1 MEQRLLGV
9 SGLRVSEIGLGTS
22 TWGAGT
28 TAAEAGEILREF
40 VAHGGSLIDSSPVY
54 GSGVSERIL
63 ADLLG
68 GPVDR
73 EQLVISSAG
82 GVDPASPMG
91 SRVDSSRRS
100 LLSQLDAT
108 LRTLG
113 TDHLDLWSV
122 GHWDDR
128 TPPEEVADTLD
139 YAVRTGRVRYA
150 GVRGYAGWQLAVTTT
165 AAPHRIV
172 AAQNEYSLLVRR
184 VEEELVPAARHLGVG
199 VIAAAPLAQGILT
212 GKYRSGIPVN
222 SRATM
227 PERDA
232 EVRDYLSSHTQTIV
246 EALHT
251 AAEGLGISPAN
262 AALAWVRDRPG
273 VASAVVGC
281 RYPAQLREVLDSA
294 GRPLPRAIDKAL
306 DDISR

>member
-1 MEQRLLGV
+1 MSR
-9 SGLRVSEIGLGTS
+9 
-22 TWGAGT
+22 
-28 TAAEAGEILREF
+28 
-40 VAHGGSLIDSSPVY
+40 GGSLVETSPVY
-54 GSGVSERIL
+54 GSGVSEKIL
-63 ADLLG
+63 AELLTG
-68 GPVDR
+68 SISR

-82 GVDPASPMG
+82 GVDPDSPLG
-91 SRVDSSRRS
+91 HRVDTSRRR
-100 LLSQLDAT
+100 LLAQLDAT
-108 LRTLG
+108 LARLG

-150 GVRGYAGWQLAVTTT
+150 GVRGYAGWQLAVTTA

-212 GKYRSGIPVN
+212 GKYRTGIPAL
-222 SRATM
+222 SRATT

-232 EVRDYLSSHTQTIV
+232 EVRGYLSNHTQTIV

-251 AAEGLGISPAN
+251 AADGLGISPGV

-273 VASAVVGC
+273 VASAVVGA
-281 RYPAQLREVLDSA
+281 RTLAQLDELLGAARKT
-294 GRPLPRAIDKAL
+294 LPRAITKAL
-306 DDISR
+306 DDVSR

>member
-1 MEQRLLGV
+1 MLGV

-28 TAAEAGEILREF
+28 SAADAGEILAAF
-40 VAHGGSLIDSSPVY
+40 MAQGGSLIDSSPVY
-54 GSGVSERIL
+54 GSGVSEKIL
-63 ADLLG
+63 ADLLDG
-68 GPVDR
+68 TVPR
-73 EQLVISSAG
+73 AELVISSAG
-82 GVDPASPMG
+82 GVDPHSPLG
-91 SRVDSSRRS
+91 SRVDSSRRR
-100 LLSQLDAT
+100 LLAQLDAT
-108 LRTLG
+108 LAALG

-150 GVRGYAGWQLAVTTT
+150 GVRGYAGWQLAVTT
-165 AAPHRIV
+165 AAASHRIV

-184 VEEELVPAARHLGVG
+184 VEEELVPAARHLGIG
-199 VIAAAPLAQGILT
+199 MIAAAPLAQGILT
-212 GKYRSGIPVN
+212 GKYRSGIPAQ
-222 SRATM
+222 SRATT

-232 EVRDYLSSHTQTIV
+232 EVRGYLSSHTQTIV

-251 AAEGLGISPAN
+251 AADGLGISPGV

-273 VASAVVGC
+273 VSSAVVGA
-281 RYPAQLREVLDSA
+281 RHPGQLRELLDAA
-294 GRPLPRAIDKAL
+294 GRTLPRAINKAL
-306 DDISR
+306 DDVSR

>member
-1 MEQRLLGV
+1 MLGV

-28 TAAEAGEILREF
+28 SAEDAGEILQAF
-40 VAHGGSLIDSSPVY
+40 VSGGGSLIDTSPVY
-54 GSGVSERIL
+54 GSGVSEKIL
-63 ADLLG
+63 AELLA
-68 GPVDR
+68 GPIGR

-82 GVDPASPMG
+82 GVDPASPIG
-91 SRVDSSRRS
+91 SRVDSSRRR
-100 LLSQLDAT
+100 LLAQLDAT
-108 LRTLG
+108 LTRLG

-150 GVRGYAGWQLAVTTT
+150 GVRGYAGWQLAVTTA

-172 AAQNEYSLLVRR
+172 AAQNEYSLLLRR

-199 VIAAAPLAQGILT
+199 VIAAAPLGQGVLT
-212 GKYRSGIPVN
+212 GKYRTGIPAQ
-222 SRATM
+222 SRAAM

-232 EVRDYLSSHTQTIV
+232 EVRGYLSSHTQTIV

-251 AAEGLGISPAN
+251 AADGLGISPAV
-262 AALAWVRDRPG
+262 AALIWVRDRPG
-273 VASAVVGC
+273 VASAVVGA
-281 RYPAQLREVLDSA
+281 RTPEQLNQLLGAA
-294 GRPLPRAIDKAL
+294 GKTLPRAITKAL
-306 DDISR
+306 DDVSR